1 MKLLLSLILLLSLN
15 FIKCKDEDFSF
26 EKNDNLLIL
35 TDKNAQLSILN
46 NECIFIFFYAPWCGH
61 CQKFKPIFEE
71 TVKNAKEMNLS
82 CNFAVVN
89 SIKNEEISKQ
99 FEVEGFPTLILITKG
114 EKFIYENERNS
125 GGIIKYIQKHS
136 KGIYKK
142 INTLKEFDEIKKL
155 DKIILLNTLDSK
167 TNSYKNFIEMA
178 EDLDECEFVI
188 CESEECREKFKKDV
202 LIINKN
208 EINYYSNYNKSDN
221 LNEINIDNLYSFYLK
236 FSFVNGGD
244 LNQNSLKY
252 ILSESKPT
260 FIYFRNKSTNIWEK
274 EFNEIVEKYK
284 EKFIFLSSDIEGKE
298 AYLNAAYILRIK
310 KRDLPSVF
318 LFDNLNKDE
327 ANKFKYNK
335 ESLSMENF
343 EKFLEEYKNE
353 KIKEVIDSE
362 EIPDESKQIYNYRI
376 IVGKSFETEVINYK
390 ENVLLFSFGEDC
402 EMCEKYLKD
411 FDNLAKKYK
420 EENIKFT
427 IINLDE
433 NEIKNIYPSKYPSIY
448 LFKKENKNEPI
459 LFEMEF
465 EKLEY
470 WIKNTLNIGK
480 DEINDEL

>member
-1 MKLLLSLILLLSLN
+1 
-15 FIKCKDEDFSF
+15 
-26 EKNDNLLIL
+26 
-35 TDKNAQLSILN
+35 
-46 NECIFIFFYAPWCGH
+46 
-61 CQKFKPIFEE
+61 
-71 TVKNAKEMNLS
+71 
-82 CNFAVVN
+82 
-89 SIKNEEISKQ
+89 
-99 FEVEGFPTLILITKG
+99 
-114 EKFIYENERNS
+114 
-125 GGIIKYIQKHS
+125 
-136 KGIYKK
+136 
-142 INTLKEFDEIKKL
+142 
-155 DKIILLNTLDSK
+155 
-167 TNSYKNFIEMA
+167 MA